1 MSYQISYPASLSRLR
16 LGQLRVSSS
25 SQCTSASLVGQTSSH
40 FSPWVGA
47 TTPGHTRQDHHKCHV
62 IDQLL
67 SWQLAESAN
76 VGGEVHICPSL
87 PSPVAHYFDDFGP
100 STLLSTRDPPFSGAG
115 ELSKDPE
122 LAVENGG
129 QRFFDENGQE
139 LDPTF
144 LDVTDRVNQAF
155 RYPLSSEVRSC

>member
-1 MSYQISYPASLSRLR
+1 MPYQISYPASLSWLCRGWLK
-16 LGQLRVSSS
+16 VSSS
-25 SQCTSASLVGQTSSH
+25 PRCNSASLADQTSSH

-87 PSPVAHYFDDFGP
+87 PNSVAHFSGDFGP
-100 STLLSTRDPPFSGAG
+100 STLVSTRDPPFSGAG
-115 ELSKDPE
+115 ELSKTRDWQKKTE
-122 LAVENGG
+122 GSVSLMRMAKNWTRLFSMSLIVST
-129 QRFFDENGQE
+129 R
-139 LDPTF
+139 
-144 LDVTDRVNQAF
+144 
-155 RYPLSSEVRSC
+155 LSDIHSRQK

>member
-1 MSYQISYPASLSRLR
+1 MPPP
-16 LGQLRVSSS
+16 
-25 SQCTSASLVGQTSSH
+25 LVIRDK
-40 FSPWVGA
+40 
-47 TTPGHTRQDHHKCHV
+47 TTTNCHV

-87 PSPVAHYFDDFGP
+87 PSSVAHFSGDFGP

-122 LAVENGG
+122 LAEEDGG

-144 LDVTDRVNQAF
+144 LDVTGRVNQAF
-155 RYPLSSEVRSC
+155 IYPLSSEVSSC